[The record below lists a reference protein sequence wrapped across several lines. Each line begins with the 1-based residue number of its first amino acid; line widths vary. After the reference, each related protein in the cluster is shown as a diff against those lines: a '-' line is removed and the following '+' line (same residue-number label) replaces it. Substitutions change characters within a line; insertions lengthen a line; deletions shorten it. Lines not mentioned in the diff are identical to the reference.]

1 MQTNLISGK
10 KQRTLITRFTGLF
23 LVFCIAFG
31 TVSLTRAAPL
41 IQSDGDG
48 QEIFQ
53 QKCSPCHTIGGGPGV
68 GPDLEGV
75 TERRELTWLEGFISA
90 PDEVIASGDPIATG
104 LQADYNNVVMPN
116 LGLSEDEVAAILEYL
131 KDPGDLSNQ
140 PATTLP
146 PGSAD
151 QGEKLFTGTEPLFNG
166 GTSCLACHNVT
177 GVAILGGGNLGPDLT
192 QVYSRY
198 GASGLQSALGTLP
211 FPTMQGI
218 FANKPLTTS
227 EQADLYAF
235 FQSTDAQTATTS
247 TIIPLWFLII
257 GAVGAMALFAVMYI
271 YWPRQRQSLAESLR
285 ERA

>member
-1 MQTNLISGK
+1 MRTNLFSGK
-10 KQRTLITRFTGLF
+10 EYEALITRSAGIF
-23 LVFCIAFG
+23 LVLCIVLG
-31 TVSLTRAAPL
+31 TVSLAEAAPL
-41 IQSDGDG
+41 IQSDGGG

-75 TERRELTWLEGFISA
+75 TERRELVWLEGFIAA

-104 LQADYNNVVMPN
+104 LLVEYNNVAMPN
-116 LGLSEDEVAAILEYL
+116 LGLSEAEVAAIVEFL
-131 KDPGDLSNQ
+131 KNPGDLSNQ

-151 QGEKLFTGTEPLFNG
+151 QGEKLFTGTAPLSNG
-166 GTSCLACHNVT
+166 GTSCFACHS
-177 GVAILGGGNLGPDLT
+177 VAGIDVLGGGNLGPDLT

-198 GASGLQSALGTLP
+198 GASGLQAALVTLP

-218 FANKPLTTS
+218 FAGKPLTER

-235 FQSTDAQTATTS
+235 FESTDGRTVTGSATV
-247 TIIPLWFLII
+247 PLWFLII
-257 GAVGAMALFAVMYI
+257 GALGAIALFAVMYI
-271 YWPRQRQSLAESLR
+271 QWPRQRQSLAESLR